1 MVFEH
6 IAHGQQPLEYVKSTA
21 YTRRP
26 AYQMFNPKFN
36 PSHFFPI
43 VQPFVTAIYLLTM
56 STKSY
61 PHVLVV
67 GAGMSGLTLAHQLK
81 TANISFSIFE
91 RDPTSD
97 ARTQGWALSLFGPA
111 LADLVESMPEEMVV
125 LVPGVAM
132 SAREEDS
139 DWIMEAES
147 PEEISNMRAMT
158 ASWLSSSTPWCT
170 M

>member
-1 MVFEH
+1 
-6 IAHGQQPLEYVKSTA
+6 
-21 YTRRP
+21 
-26 AYQMFNPKFN
+26 MFNPKFN

-111 LADLVESMPEEMVV
+111 LADLVESMPEEMGPVDQTSHLLPLDLPAQFV
-125 LVPGVAM
+125 FY
-132 SAREEDS
+132 D
-139 DWIMEAES
+139 I
-147 PEEISNMRAMT
+147 T
-158 ASWLSSSTPWCT
+158 F
-170 M
+170 